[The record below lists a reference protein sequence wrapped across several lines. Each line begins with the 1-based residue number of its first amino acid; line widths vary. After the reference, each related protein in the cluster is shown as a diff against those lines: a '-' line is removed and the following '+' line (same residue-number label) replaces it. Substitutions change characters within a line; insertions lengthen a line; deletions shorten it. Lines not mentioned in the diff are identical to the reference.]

1 MSPRVADLGDV
12 LAHTF
17 TTPAPTT
24 PQPTPP
30 PPLPPASPWQ
40 PRVTDEDTYR
50 AFLDGLTTGD
60 LIAEIRRGGDE
71 LAAGIARN
79 RQLGEVA

>member
-40 PRVTDEDTYR
+40 PRVTDQ
-50 AFLDGLTTGD
+50 GLHRLAPNADRQKLTD
-60 LIAEIRRGGDE
+60 LCDEIERLLNGP
-71 LAAGIARN
+71 A
-79 RQLGEVA
+79 VS